1 MLERYHRE
9 LLNFLARHVNDRETA
24 ADLTQESFVRVLA
37 AQSSG
42 QAVLDVRALLYRTAR
57 NLVIDQHRRTVHR
70 QHDDIDGLEEADQ
83 PLVPRHLQPDEILAY
98 EQQVRELVRT
108 IETLPPRCREALVL
122 NRFEGLSHQEVAE
135 RMGISKSMVAQHVA
149 RGILTCQ
156 THLGPLVERC
166 SRRRC
171 DGQ

>member
-83 PLVPRHLQPDEILAY
+83 PLVPVIFNP
-98 EQQVRELVRT
+98 T
-108 IETLPPRCREALVL
+108 
-122 NRFEGLSHQEVAE
+122 
-135 RMGISKSMVAQHVA
+135 
-149 RGILTCQ
+149 
-156 THLGPLVERC
+156 RC
-166 SRRRC
+166 SPTSNRS
-171 DGQ
+171 GNW